1 MPKTDRLV
9 PVCVRIRPELASKL
23 DGLAARAGRN
33 RSDVMRWL
41 LARATETDLPRAW
54 VEASPDKWAL
64 LSEVEG
70 R

>member
-9 PVCVRIRPELASKL
+9 PVCVRIRPKL
-23 DGLAARAGRN
+23 DGLLARAGRN
-33 RSDVMRWL
+33 RSNVIRWL

-54 VEASPDKWAL
+54 VEASPDERAL